1 MELAVL
7 KFATLCFVVLGLSHI
22 VQPRVWVQF
31 FIEIRKQGEV
41 GSFINA
47 IVQFPFGAL
56 IVAFHN
62 VWHGIPM
69 ALTLIGWCLVLKCF
83 VSFVFPRYGL
93 KMLSRLSLE
102 RAWEFAA
109 AGVALLALGSLLL
122 FSIVSRT

>member
-7 KFATLCFVVLGLSHI
+7 KFATLCFVVLGLSHL

-31 FIEIRKQGEV
+31 FSEIHKHGEV

-47 IVQFPFGAL
+47 LVQFPFGAL

-62 VWHGIPM
+62 VWHGLPM
-69 ALTLIGWCLVLKCF
+69 VLTLIGWCLVLKCL
-83 VSFVFPRYGL
+83 VSFVFPRYGV

-109 AGVALLALGSLLL
+109 AGVALLALSGLLM
-122 FSIVSRT
+122 FSIVTHS

>member
-1 MELAVL
+1 MV
-7 KFATLCFVVLGLSHI
+7 FGISHL

-31 FIEIRKQGEV
+31 FIEVRKQGEV

-47 IVQFPFGAL
+47 LVHFPFGAL

-62 VWHGIPM
+62 VWHGIAM
-69 ALTLIGWCLVLKCF
+69 VLTLIGWSLVLKCL

-109 AGVALLALGSLLL
+109 AGVVLLALSALLL
-122 FSIVSRT
+122 FSIVTHS